1 MGLTS
6 SESQDAKRVNVENT
20 GENDMTT
27 KSMLSTLAATAL
39 VLAASATSSQAQQTP
54 PQFPNM
60 TFFITSVGGPQGA
73 NYGGL
78 EGADRHCQ
86 TLATKAGAG
95 SKTWRAYLSTQAV
108 GGATAVNAKDRIGK
122 GPWVNANGV
131 QIATGVDDLHS
142 ANNKLTAETSVA
154 ETGKLIPSRLYTVN
168 QHDILTGTQTDGTAF
183 PPDKDMTCGNWTK
196 NGEGSAMV
204 GHTDR
209 MGLRD
214 DAPSKSWNTSH
225 PSRGCDAPS
234 LVATGGAGLLYCFA
248 AN

>member
-1 MGLTS
+1 
-6 SESQDAKRVNVENT
+6 
-20 GENDMTT
+20 MTI
-27 KSMLSTLAATAL
+27 KSRFAAIAVATLAVA
-39 VLAASATSSQAQQTP
+39 VSATSSQAQQTP

-60 TFFITSVGGPQGA
+60 TFFITSVSGPQGA

-86 TLATKAGAG
+86 TLAAKAGAG
-95 SKTWRAYLSTQAV
+95 SKAWRAYLSTQAV
-108 GGATAVNAKDRIGK
+108 GGVTALNAKDRIGK

-131 QIATGVDDLHS
+131 QIAASVEDLHS

-225 PSRGCDAPS
+225 PSRGCDAPA
-234 LVATGGAGLLYCFA
+234 LVTTGGAGLLYCFA

>member
-1 MGLTS
+1 
-6 SESQDAKRVNVENT
+6 
-20 GENDMTT
+20 MTARS
-27 KSMLSTLAATAL
+27 KFAALGVSTLLL
-39 VLAASATSSQAQQTP
+39 VGSATSSQAQQTP

-73 NYGGL
+73 NLGGL

-86 TLATKAGAG
+86 TLAAKAGAG
-95 SKTWRAYLSTQAV
+95 GKTWRAYLSTQAV
-108 GGATAVNAKDRIGK
+108 GGAPAVNARDRIGK
-122 GPWVNANGV
+122 GPWVNATGV
-131 QIATGVDDLHS
+131 QIAASVEDLHS
-142 ANNKLTAETSVA
+142 DNNKLTAATSVA
-154 ETGKLIPSRLYTVN
+154 ETGRLIPSRLYTVN
-168 QHDILTGTQTDGTAF
+168 QHDILTGTQADGTAF

-225 PSRGCDAPS
+225 PSRGCDLPA

>member
-1 MGLTS
+1 MGLTMH
-6 SESQDAKRVNVENT
+6 ESQDAKRVDAENT

-27 KSMLSTLAATAL
+27 KSMLSTLAATAF

-95 SKTWRAYLSTQAV
+95 AKTWRAYLSTQAV
-108 GGATAVNAKDRIGK
+108 GGATAVNARDRIGK

-131 QIATGVDDLHS
+131 QIATSVEDLHS
-142 ANNKLTAETSVA
+142 DNNKLTAATSVA
-154 ETGKLIPSRLYTVN
+154 ESGRLIPSRLYTVN
-168 QHDILTGTQTDGTAF
+168 QHDILTGTQADGTAF

>member
-1 MGLTS
+1 MHRDIKVAAL
-6 SESQDAKRVNVENT
+6 A
-20 GENDMTT
+20 MTT
-27 KSMLSTLAATAL
+27 AALAF
-39 VLAASATSSQAQQTP
+39 VGGSQAQQPP
-54 PQFPNM
+54 PQFPEM

-86 TLATKAGAG
+86 ALATKAGAG
-95 SKTWRAYLSTQAV
+95 GKTWRAYLSTQAV

-122 GPWVNANGV
+122 GPWTNPRGV
-131 QIATGVDDLHS
+131 VVATSVADLHS
-142 ANNKLTAETSVA
+142 PNNKISADTNVS
-154 ETGKLIPSRLYTVN
+154 ETGRLIPSRLYTVN
-168 QHDILTGTQTDGTAF
+168 QHDILTGTQADGTAF

-196 NGEGSAMV
+196 SGEGNAMV
-204 GHTDR
+204 GHADR

-214 DAPSKSWNTSH
+214 DDASKSWNASH
-225 PSRGCDAPS
+225 PSRACDAAS

>member
-1 MGLTS
+1 
-6 SESQDAKRVNVENT
+6 
-20 GENDMTT
+20 MTARS
-27 KSMLSTLAATAL
+27 KFAALGVSTLLL
-39 VLAASATSSQAQQTP
+39 VGSATSSQAQPTP

-73 NYGGL
+73 NFGGL

-86 TLATKAGAG
+86 TLAAKAGAG
-95 SKTWRAYLSTQAV
+95 GKTWRAYLSTQAV
-108 GGATAVNAKDRIGK
+108 GGATAVNARDRIGK
-122 GPWVNANGV
+122 GPWVNATGV
-131 QIATGVDDLHS
+131 QIAASVEDLHS
-142 ANNKLTAETSVA
+142 DNNKLTAATSVA
-154 ETGKLIPSRLYTVN
+154 ETGRLIPSRLYTVN
-168 QHDILTGTQTDGTAF
+168 QHDILTGTQADGTAF

-225 PSRGCDAPS
+225 PSRGCDLPA
-234 LVATGGAGLLYCFA
+234 LVTTGGAGLLYCFA
-248 AN
+248 AD